1 MKTLIIGGGMAGL
14 TYGIL
19 AAKRGHQ
26 VVLCERNSR
35 VGKKISVSGNGKCNL
50 GNTFVD
56 ATCYNKSKIVQT
68 VLNSVSVQDY
78 LDFLQSCGIYTF
90 ADSVGRIYPLSESAA
105 NVVDC
110 LRFAFSQLGGQTR
123 CDCLVRSVQKVG
135 KQYLVRWDGGEECFH
150 QVVIA
155 CGSGSSVQ
163 NYCGDAL
170 FDKSYFTPRVPSLVP
185 VKAKVERILSGL
197 RAKAT
202 VSLIADGQVV
212 ATEQGE
218 VQFRDFGL
226 SGICV
231 FNLSAV
237 IARNLVLGERKN
249 YVFQLDLVPTMSQR
263 QLAKILGERV
273 GRLPKQNYFYGI
285 LHNKIAE
292 CIVKRSANDARSLA
306 QNAKR
311 FCCEFENLCDFSASQ
326 VTAGG
331 IDEQFVDENLRLSNG
346 VVVLGE
352 ILNVDGLCGGYN
364 LFFAA
369 ASAMYSFQRG
379 EQNA

>member
-19 AAKRGHQ
+19 AAKHGQ

-68 VLNSVSVQDY
+68 VLNAVTVQDY
-78 LDFLQSCGIYTF
+78 LNFLQSCGIYTF
-90 ADSVGRIYPLSESAA
+90 ADSVGRIYPLSESAS

-110 LRFAFSQLGGQTR
+110 MRFAFAQLGGQTR
-123 CDCLVRSVQKVG
+123 CDCFVRSVQNVG
-135 KQYLVRWDGGEECFH
+135 KSYLVHCDGGNETFD
-150 QVVIA
+150 QVVVA

-163 NYCGDAL
+163 NYCVDGL
-170 FDKSYFTPRVPSLVP
+170 IDKAYFTPRVPSLVP
-185 VKAKVERILSGL
+185 VKANVERVLSGL
-197 RAKAT
+197 RAKAN
-202 VSLIADGQVV
+202 VSLVADGDVV
-212 ATEQGE
+212 ATESGE

-231 FNLSAV
+231 FNLSAI
-237 IARNLVLGERKN
+237 IARDLVLGKRKN
-249 YVFQLDLVPTMSQR
+249 YVFVLDLVPTMSQL
-263 QLAKILGERV
+263 QLTQILNQRV
-273 GRLPKQNYFYGI
+273 GRVPKQNYFYGI

-292 CIVKRSANDARSLA
+292 CIVKRSADDPKSLA
-306 QNAKR
+306 QNAKQ
-311 FCCEFENLCDFSASQ
+311 FCCEFQKLCDFSASQ

-331 IDEQFVDENLRLSNG
+331 IDQKFVDENLCLPNG

-352 ILNVDGLCGGYN
+352 ILNVDGICGGYN

-369 ASAMYSFQRG
+369 ASAIYAFQRSKTH
-379 EQNA
+379 A